1 MKKNTLLYIGA
12 LFTVFVGFSSCE
24 KFFDVDNAT
33 VKSGESYIME
43 EGEMYSGYVGLITK
57 LQAIG
62 DKAIYLTDTRAE
74 VLEPT
79 NVSVELKQIYE
90 YAADLSGNSYADPA
104 GYYDLIIAC
113 NDYLQKAYKFKEEN
127 RSSINM
133 GHYQGLIGGALR
145 LKAWTY
151 FTMGKIYGEAVW
163 FDDPMLEL
171 KDISQYPLKN
181 LDEIIQSSISLLTEG
196 FDGVDGTHTMSW
208 MEWITE
214 SGETN
219 INVESYYYW
228 DMMVPPYFALAAELA
243 LWNEDYQRVVS
254 LIMPQINEAFA
265 ATSGNFTRWMLTAS
279 YYNNYNRMFDDLGP
293 SSQAAVS
300 VIRYNYERDQ
310 TNQLLKHFYNDYL
323 LRPSVAGMERY
334 ADLTFNPNEV
344 GRVDRRFTNFFAE
357 TEDGMRYFHKYRKRS
372 GSRRPNVLQD
382 DVSIYIYRVTELYL
396 MLAEAYNHLERDQ
409 EMDMLINTGAYS
421 VSANNPALWAD
432 LLTKGY
438 TTRWV
443 NGGSAASNHAI
454 RDGVLSRTFMPADS
468 PENKKHNDIEIL
480 RETILEFPGEGKTY
494 PAMIRIA
501 RRYQDPAIIA
511 DLVCPKYEEAGL
523 ADAIRTKIM
532 SGQYFIHWD
541 YGNLSATGQ

>member
-1 MKKNTLLYIGA
+1 MMKNKLIHIGV
-12 LFTVFVGFSSCE
+12 LFVVFVGFSSCE
-24 KFFDVDNAT
+24 KFFDVENAT
-33 VKSGESYIME
+33 VKSGESYMME

-90 YAADLSGNSYADPA
+90 YAGDLSGNAYADPA

-113 NDYLQKAYKFKEEN
+113 NDYLQKAYEFKEDN

-133 GHYQGLIGGALR
+133 EHYQGLIGGAVR

-151 FTMGKIYGEAVW
+151 FMMGKIYGEAVW

-171 KDISQYPLKN
+171 KDISQYPVKN
-181 LDEIIQSSISLLTEG
+181 LDEIISACINLLREG
-196 FDGVDGTHTMSW
+196 FDGVNGTYEMSW
-208 MEWITE
+208 TNWINE
-214 SGETN
+214 SGETSV
-219 INVESYYYW
+219 NVESYYYW

-243 LWNEDYQRVVS
+243 LWNEDYQRVVN
-254 LIMPQINEAFA
+254 LIMPKINEAFA

-310 TNQLLKHFYNDYL
+310 TNDLLKHFYNDYL
-323 LRPSVAGMERY
+323 LRPSVAGMDRY
-334 ADLTFNPNEV
+334 FDLSFNPNEP
-344 GRVDRRFTNFFAE
+344 GRVDRRFPNFFAE

-372 GSRRPNVLQD
+372 GSRRSNVLQD
-382 DVSIYIYRVTELYL
+382 DVSIYVYRITELYL

-409 EMDMLINTGAYS
+409 EMDMLVNTGAYP
-421 VSANNPALWAD
+421 VSANNPAVWEE

-443 NGGSAASNHAI
+443 NGGNNASNRAI
-454 RDGVLSRTFMPADS
+454 RDGNLPRVFMPTDS
-468 PENKKHNDIEIL
+468 PENKKYNDIEIL

-494 PAMIRIA
+494 PAMVRIA

-511 DLVCPKYEEAGL
+511 DLVCPKYEAVGL
-523 ADAIRTKIM
+523 ADMIRAKIM
-532 SGQYFIHWD
+532 NGEYFVHWD
-541 YGNLSATGQ
+541 YNN